1 MIQTIKLC
9 KSYDR
14 TAAVID
20 LDLNVQPG
28 EIFGF
33 LGPNGAGKTTTIR
46 MLTGLL
52 KPTSGTAIVAGHDV
66 LREPLQVKAAVGY
79 LADTPY
85 LYDKLTGRE
94 FLRFVGDLY
103 KVPADA
109 QRREIGRLLELFDLG
124 AVADQL
130 IETYSHG
137 TKRKLAL
144 CGVLVHDPSVIL
156 LDEPTNGLDPRSAR
170 VVKDVLK
177 GLAARGMTVFMSSHV
192 LEVVEHMCD
201 RLAII
206 DKGRLAAAG
215 TLAELRSGAGAS
227 GSSLED
233 IFLELTGGPEYEQIT
248 AYLREA

>member
-1 MIQTIKLC
+1 VIQTIKLC